1 MKSFRVR
8 IVVTN
13 KLINEMNSIISS
25 KDVTSRVNKV
35 LQENN
40 LQVLLSECLD
50 AKVENN
56 HQREILALEKEFEE
70 AKS

>member
-13 KLINEMNSIISS
+13 KLINEMSTIISS

-40 LQVLLSECLD
+40 LQVLLNECLD

-56 HQREILALEKEFEE
+56 H
-70 AKS
+70 